1 FAIRRKKVIRQLRL
15 LSYRAIS
22 PWPQNRAEITAAK
35 IHREILCD
43 QNHKQT
49 TKPRNKIVTNITQKG
64 RSAAKKA
71 LCCFFTQELCD
82 QHHYKKR
89 FAPYIHVIRITQK
102 GAGWTAKRFSAR
114 FRTINQ
120 GPATSAATLTTN
132 LGL

>member
-1 FAIRRKKVIRQLRL
+1 M

-89 FAPYIHVIRITQK
+89 FAP
-102 GAGWTAKRFSAR
+102 
-114 FRTINQ
+114 
-120 GPATSAATLTTN
+120 
-132 LGL
+132 

>member
-1 FAIRRKKVIRQLRL
+1 M
-15 LSYRAIS
+15 LSYSATS